1 VHPALPGRWGM
12 LVEPGLD
19 GAMLAGALQR
29 NYGLAVGAVRF
40 LPAGETAWCYQVI
53 DEGGRAWFLKLGR
66 PGAIEPA
73 RAEFALE
80 LAGVLAELGLPVP
93 RPRPTQTGERWCWLE
108 GLRMALF
115 ELIDGQPLSD
125 QDLRLPELTRQAGR
139 LVAAVH
145 AATPALALPIPFAE
159 TFEVWTDGLRRCLAE
174 LQPGAGGLVTEARA
188 LVWPQRAALLAMQ
201 ERIQALGEVARSQP
215 RERVLCHGD
224 LIGDNLLCDRGG
236 RLWLVDWDGAALGP
250 RERDLALF
258 AGQRFKRFFDAYQ
271 ADTGTHGLDP
281 DLVAFFL
288 LRRNAVAAIPLGMP
302 ILARSPGRSSGGL
315 DTCSRAASRRLA
327 AGPVNW
333 RGVMVWPPGLV
344 PPWPAAK
351 SGGRCA
357 GGRRLT
363 GEP

>member
-1 VHPALPGRWGM
+1 
-12 LVEPGLD
+12 
-19 GAMLAGALQR
+19 
-29 NYGLAVGAVRF
+29 
-40 LPAGETAWCYQVI
+40 
-53 DEGGRAWFLKLGR
+53 
-66 PGAIEPA
+66 
-73 RAEFALE
+73 
-80 LAGVLAELGLPVP
+80 
-93 RPRPTQTGERWCWLE
+93 
-108 GLRMALF
+108 MALF

-236 RLWLVDWDGAALGP
+236 
-250 RERDLALF
+250 
-258 AGQRFKRFFDAYQ
+258 QRFKRFFDAYQ
-271 ADTGTHGLDP
+271 ADTGTHGLDQ